1 MITVYRH
8 ASNEV
13 SGDKFSSTST
23 AIDCPRCKFS
33 VLWGKNI
40 IFWRDNY
47 WHMDC
52 AFENVLEELE
62 MLQSEAKDE

>member
-1 MITVYRH
+1 MNKAYRH

-13 SGDKFSSTST
+13 DGNHFSSNST
-23 AIDCPRCKFS
+23 VIDCPQCKSS

-52 AFENVLEELE
+52 AFEHVLEELE
-62 MLQSEAKDE
+62 MLQSEAKHE